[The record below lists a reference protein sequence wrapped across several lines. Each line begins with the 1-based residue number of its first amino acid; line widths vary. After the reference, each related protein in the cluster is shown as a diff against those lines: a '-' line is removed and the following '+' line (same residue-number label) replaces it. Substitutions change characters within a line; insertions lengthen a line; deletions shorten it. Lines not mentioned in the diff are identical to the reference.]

1 MTRFQNSKPV
11 YDLEGRPFEFWKNQ
25 SDINSKVQTCF
36 GHSILK
42 FGIYPSIELRVV
54 SPSTLLRTVS
64 LSNGLSNHLEFSAC
78 ILELNSSL

>member
-1 MTRFQNSKPV
+1 MTKFQNSKPF
-11 YDLEGRPFEFWKNQ
+11 YDREERPFEFWKNQ

-42 FGIYPSIELRVV
+42 FGIYPSTGLRVV
-54 SPSTLLRTVS
+54 S
-64 LSNGLSNHLEFSAC
+64 LSNHMEFGVC